1 MRVLKRLGLRFG
13 LLVCVGALSA
23 CASTRLIDSE
33 VRSFRSGT
41 PELAAASYQF
51 ERLPSQQADAAAQAQ
66 RENWAIAVLQ
76 RVGLTISSQAPRYTV
91 QWSVASEQVQRN
103 EPIFM
108 RRWRFSPGDP
118 ALALPFMRQP
128 LEPLLFRFQVHVL
141 VRDAISR
148 EVVYE
153 ASAQHT
159 GPWSDQANV
168 LPAVLLAAMRDFPQ
182 GAAGPSMVKVEIGP
196 GGMELRP

>member
-1 MRVLKRLGLRFG
+1 MRVLMRLALRLG
-13 LLVCVGALSA
+13 LLVCLGALSA

-41 PELAAASYQF
+41 PDLAAASYQF
-51 ERLPSQQADAAAQAQ
+51 DRLPSQQADPVAQAQ
-66 RENWAIAVLQ
+66 KETWAIPVLQ
-76 RVGLTISSQAPRYTV
+76 RLGLTISSQAPRYTV
-91 QWSVASEQVQRN
+91 QLSVASEQVQRN

-118 ALALPFMRQP
+118 ALALPFMRLP
-128 LEPLLFRFQVHVL
+128 LEPMLYRFQVQVL

-153 ASAQHT
+153 ASGQHT
-159 GPWSDQANV
+159 GPWSDQANI

-182 GAAGPSMVKVEIGP
+182 GSSNPSLVKVEIGP